1 MTITEVQ
8 VKQVYSDTTKP
19 VKAKVSVVIDKEI
32 ILHNIRVIEKI
43 DNGQKKKFI
52 AFPSQKITTIGENNE
67 PVTGYFD
74 IYHPITSE
82 SRVKFEAAIYK
93 AVDKYIEKQEAEK
106 ANKGE

>member
-8 VKQVYSDTTKP
+8 VKHVYTDTTKP
-19 VKAKVSVVIDKEI
+19 VKAKVSVVIDKEV

-52 AFPSQKITTIGENNE
+52 AFPSQKVTSIDDKNE
-67 PVTGYFD
+67 PVVGFFD

-82 SRVKFEAAIYK
+82 ARVKFETAIYK
-93 AVDKYIEKQEAEK
+93 AVDNYIEKQAKE
-106 ANKGE
+106 KGE